1 MKTTKLILALGI
13 FAMTFIACNPKEDQ
27 PTRENSGSQLTAL
40 RENLLNDAMQTGT
53 LDAAT
58 GGTLTG
64 SQGTQFVFPA
74 NAFQDGSGNLITGAV
89 NIEYAE
95 FYKRS
100 DMVLMNKPTMGELP
114 GGNKAWLVTGG
125 EFYVK
130 VTQTSCSCEIQITN
144 PYEIKT
150 NSNADVTAFDTNMI
164 GFRGEIVDDEL
175 TWIQMAGG
183 ATGLAFVPVGVRGTT
198 TGHYYYSV
206 FSSENG
212 WTNIDRFAAD
222 PRPKTTL
229 EVAVPSGFDDEN
241 CTVFL
246 SVDGDDAGIA
256 TLDVYNAGVF
266 SEHYGELPIGLEAH
280 LIFISVDDDDT
291 IRHQIKAI
299 TVTVGQQE
307 HIDNI
312 TTISQTDLQT
322 AIDALP

>member
-1 MKTTKLILALGI
+1 MKTSKLILALGL
-13 FAMTFIACNPKEDQ
+13 FAMTFIACNPKEDE
-27 PTRENSGSQLTAL
+27 PTRENSGRQLTAL
-40 RENLLNDAMQTGT
+40 HENLLNDAMQTGT

-58 GGTLTG
+58 GGTLIG
-64 SQGTQFVFPA
+64 NQGTQFVFPA
-74 NAFQDGSGNLITGAV
+74 NAFQDGNGNLITGTV

-95 FYKRS
+95 LYKRS
-100 DMVLMNKPTMGELP
+100 DMVLMNKPTMGKLP
-114 GGNKAWLVTGG
+114 SGDKAWLVTGG

-130 VTQTSCSCEIQITN
+130 ITQAACSCEIQITN
-144 PYEIKT
+144 PFEIKT
-150 NSNADVTAFDTNMI
+150 NPNADPNAFDNNMI
-164 GFRGEIVDDEL
+164 GFRGEIVADEL

-183 ATGLAFVPVGVRGTT
+183 ATGNTLVPAGVRDGQS
-198 TGHYYYSV
+198 GFYYSL

-212 WTNIDRFAAD
+212 WTNIDRFSGD

-229 EVAVPSGFDDEN
+229 EVTVPTGFDDDN
-241 CTVFL
+241 CTIYL

-266 SEHYGELPIGLEAH
+266 SEHYGQLPIGLEAH

-291 IRHQIKAI
+291 IRHQIKPI

-307 HIDNI
+307 HIDNV
-312 TTISQTDLQT
+312 TTISQADLQT